1 MSAHHPKPPFWKVCA
16 QGMVWMT
23 LIWAATFVAERLGW
37 LHGLEM
43 AGLDSFVRQQDETL
57 SDRIYVVKITDD
69 DYQQFFNSTSPLNAD
84 KLGTLI
90 HRILT
95 GEPAVLGVDID
106 TSDRRFAPLADL
118 ARDARIVWAR
128 VPQRV
133 PATPEEALA
142 PLDSLVGIMGS
153 TPGPGVRFG
162 VPLFP
167 FEPDGAVRRYR
178 RVYPV
183 KPEGVVDSLPWAIV
197 KSLPSSPPDGE
208 EEVILNF
215 RGGST
220 KFPAIGA
227 KEFLTGSASGPDR
240 ERWKKMLHNQIVL
253 LGGGYSAA
261 RDEYATAVGRMAGV
275 DLIAHAVQGDLEHK
289 AILEFSQVWGA
300 VIDFAIGFTV
310 VASFY
315 FIPSLRVAFWV
326 SLVGTTVMAVYGSQL
341 AFRSA
346 TYWVNFVP
354 MLVGMLA
361 HQLIDHG
368 ERHRHLKRD
377 LELAQAE
384 VKKLTEKLASK
395 TAGA

>member
-1 MSAHHPKPPFWKVCA
+1 MFWMA
-16 QGMVWMT
+16 
-23 LIWAATFVAERLGW
+23 LIWMLTFVVERLGW

-43 AGLDSFVRQQDETL
+43 AGLDSFVRQQDETP
-57 SDRIYVVKITDD
+57 SDRIYAVKITDD

-90 HRILT
+90 RRILM

-106 TSDRRFAPLADL
+106 TSDRRFTPLADL
-118 ARDARIVWAR
+118 AADARIVWAR

-133 PATPEEALA
+133 PATPEEAQA
-142 PLDSLVGIMGS
+142 PLGSLVGIMGS
-153 TPGPGVRFG
+153 TPRAGVRFG

-178 RVYPV
+178 RVYQTQ
-183 KPEGVVDSLPWAIV
+183 PEGVVDSLPWAIV
-197 KSLPSSPPDGE
+197 KSVPSGPPGGE

-220 KFPAIGA
+220 KFPAIEA
-227 KEFLTGSASGPDR
+227 KEFLTGSAANADR

-261 RDEYATAVGRMAGV
+261 RDEYATAVGRIAGV
-275 DLIAHAVQGDLEHK
+275 DLIAHAVQGDLEHT

-300 VIDFAIGFTV
+300 VIDFAIGFAV
-310 VASFY
+310 VAAFY
-315 FIPSLRVAFWV
+315 FIPWVRVAFWV
-326 SLVGTTVMAVYGSQL
+326 SLVGTAAMAVYGSHL
-341 AFRSA
+341 AFRSG

-361 HQLIDHG
+361 HQLIEHG
-368 ERHRHLKRD
+368 ERHSQLKHD
-377 LELAQAE
+377 LELARA
-384 VKKLTEKLASK
+384 KLKTLKGQLESK
-395 TAGA
+395 TAEAK